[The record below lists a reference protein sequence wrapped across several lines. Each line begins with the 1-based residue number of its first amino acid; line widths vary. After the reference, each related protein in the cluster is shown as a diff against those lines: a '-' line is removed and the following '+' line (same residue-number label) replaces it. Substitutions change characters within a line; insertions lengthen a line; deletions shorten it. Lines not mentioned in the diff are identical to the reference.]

1 LLSSGLIQKREVN
14 LATLLFPELERI
26 ATGALGSSARAL
38 LYDSYG
44 RAGIQDQRSA
54 TADQIVMALDVFE
67 AAATHA
73 FGQGRI
79 GPVMVDLRA
88 YTEQVLSGM

>member
-1 LLSSGLIQKREVN
+1 MRVM
-14 LATLLFPELERI
+14 
-26 ATGALGSSARAL
+26 SSARGL

-54 TADQIVMALDVFE
+54 TTDQVAMALNVFE
-67 AAATHA
+67 AAAAHA

-79 GPVMVDLRA
+79 GSVMADLRA
-88 YTEQVLSGM
+88 YTEQVLSGV

>member
-1 LLSSGLIQKREVN
+1 
-14 LATLLFPELERI
+14 
-26 ATGALGSSARAL
+26 
-38 LYDSYG
+38 
-44 RAGIQDQRSA
+44 
-54 TADQIVMALDVFE
+54 MALDVFE